1 MGGCVLDTGGY
12 MSDHLFLSPE
22 DPDRQPALKGFERL
36 DPALENGDL
45 EHSDLDCRL
54 RGLSWPK
61 APVGGKQRILASVL
75 DRTGNGV
82 SAARP
87 IEQELNETR
96 DLTPIASERVH
107 RHELS
112 RRRLEVLCE
121 RALEAPRRER
131 RYASV
136 L

>member
-12 MSDHLFLSPE
+12 MSDHLFPSPE
-22 DPDRQPALKGFERL
+22 DPDRQPALKGFARL

-61 APVGGKQRILASVL
+61 APVGVKQRILASVL
-75 DRTGNGV
+75 DRTGNGAP
-82 SAARP
+82 AARP
-87 IEQELNETR
+87 IEQELNETG
-96 DLTPIASERVH
+96 DLTIASERVH

-112 RRRLEVLCE
+112 RRRLEVLSE
-121 RALEAPRRER
+121 RVLEAPRRER